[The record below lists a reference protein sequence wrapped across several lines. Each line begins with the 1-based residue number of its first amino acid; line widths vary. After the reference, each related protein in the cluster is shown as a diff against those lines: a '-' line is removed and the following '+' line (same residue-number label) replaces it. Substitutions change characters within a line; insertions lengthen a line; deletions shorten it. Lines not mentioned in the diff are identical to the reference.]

1 MMRTNTKVR
10 RLEAAAAAAAAAN
23 SLATQ
28 HCDLRHNQ
36 TNTIHGA
43 FIGFRKN
50 NLLQNT
56 VI

>member
-10 RLEAAAAAAAAAN
+10 RLEAAAAAAAN

-43 FIGFRKN
+43 FIGFRKI

>member
-10 RLEAAAAAAAAAN
+10 RLEAAAAAN